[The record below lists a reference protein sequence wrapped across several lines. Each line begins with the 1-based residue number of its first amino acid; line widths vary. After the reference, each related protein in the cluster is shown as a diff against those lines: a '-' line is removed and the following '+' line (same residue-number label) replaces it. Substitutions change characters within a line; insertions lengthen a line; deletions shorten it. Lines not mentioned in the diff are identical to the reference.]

1 MLSAS
6 VFGRFYPDE
15 TIARA
20 QLFAQRVLTS
30 SQQVSAA
37 QVQGLFMFNKDD
49 PQAAIDAAGDI
60 SGLEYRAVPTNTAT
74 TKTETVHY
82 VS

>member
-1 MLSAS
+1 
-6 VFGRFYPDE
+6 
-15 TIARA
+15 
-20 QLFAQRVLTS
+20 
-30 SQQVSAA
+30 
-37 QVQGLFMFNKDD
+37 MFNKDD

-74 TKTETVHY
+74 TTTETVHY